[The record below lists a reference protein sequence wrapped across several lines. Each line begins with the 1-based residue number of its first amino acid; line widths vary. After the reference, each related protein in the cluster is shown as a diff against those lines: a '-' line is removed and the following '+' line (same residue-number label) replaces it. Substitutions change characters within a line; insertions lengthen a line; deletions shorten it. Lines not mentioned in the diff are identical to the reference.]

1 MSNVEILSDNV
12 IEVSIEPSPI
22 VEVEVQPNPVVEVE
36 VLTGGI
42 VIHVSLQYQ
51 LILGRLASQPQL
63 YREFTYTSNNLT
75 GIDAWTTSEKIT
87 KIFEIR
93 FTYTGANLTQ
103 KVLTDVQSNTVLTV
117 TYAYTGDNLTS
128 INEVFS

>member
-1 MSNVEILSDNV
+1 MADVEVLGNGS
-12 IEVSIEPSPI
+12 IEISIEPSPI
-22 VEVEVQPNPVVEVE
+22 VEVEV
-36 VLTGGI
+36 LTGGI
-42 VIHVSLQYQ
+42 VIQGGTNLNLQYQ

-63 YREFTYTSNNLT
+63 YREFTYTSGNLT
-75 GIDAWTTSEKIT
+75 GIDAWTTSEKTT